1 MKAPDK
7 IYVCIPQ
14 RLNMSTFKEDTKYV
28 GMAYT
33 DRGNLT
39 SPQIEEYI
47 RKDVLLEWAKKRLK
61 ETSEAIETC
70 KDDKWHFLLCGRE
83 DELKTFINQLNSL

>member
-7 IYVCIPQ
+7 IYVEIRHPFG
-14 RLNMSTFKEDTKYV
+14 NE
-28 GMAYT
+28 YT
-33 DRGNLT
+33 EMLGFENKGN
-39 SPQIEEYI
+39 SDDIEYI
-47 RKDVLLEWAKKRLK
+47 RKDALLEWAKKRLK

-83 DELKTFINQLNSL
+83 DELKTLINQLNSL